1 MSTTQPRSPAR
12 ILLLVLLLAITAAL
26 VIDTRTNLQ
35 DGPVSAL
42 RTQEP
47 VEGDAGSVDAFCGFA
62 PCGMPLECN

>member
-12 ILLLVLLLAITAAL
+12 LLLLALLLAISAAL
-26 VIDTRTNLQ
+26 VIDTHTNLQ
-35 DGPVSAL
+35 DGPVNAL

-47 VEGDAGSVDAFCGFA
+47 VEGDVGSVDAFCGFA